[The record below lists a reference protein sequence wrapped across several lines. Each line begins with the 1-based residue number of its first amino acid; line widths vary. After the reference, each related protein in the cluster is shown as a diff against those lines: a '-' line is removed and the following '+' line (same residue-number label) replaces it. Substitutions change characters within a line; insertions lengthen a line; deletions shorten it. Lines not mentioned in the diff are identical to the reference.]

1 MLEATARRRALNLI
15 LLLGLVSLL
24 GDITYE
30 GARSITGPYLALLGA
45 SAAAVGLVA
54 GLGEFF
60 GYALRTITGYLA
72 DRLRSYWLFT
82 FLGYASLLAI
92 PAMALTGHWLAAA
105 GLLTVERLGKGM
117 RTPARDAILS
127 HATAHVGRG
136 FGFGLHEAMDQVG
149 AIIGPLL
156 FTLAIAVDGERGYRL
171 GFLMLLVP
179 VALSLL
185 VLGSA
190 WRREPEP
197 THLETRAVEVTAG
210 SGWRSLPPVFWRY
223 TVFSAL
229 AVAGLAQFPLIAY
242 HLGHRQV
249 VAEPWIPLLYA
260 AAMGV
265 DGLVAIGAGLA
276 YDRAGLA
283 SLLLVPILTA
293 AAAALAFTT
302 AVLPVVAGVVL
313 WGIVMG
319 LVETNMR
326 AAVGDLS
333 PRDARGLAY
342 GIFNTVFGLSWLA
355 GGAAMGLLYRF
366 GVSQVVVFAVA
377 LELLALASFRWLR
390 PAIVRRPAPSSTT
403 R

>member
-1 MLEATARRRALNLI
+1 MTDAPTRRRALNLI

-30 GARSITGPYLALLGA
+30 GARSISGPYLALLGA
-45 SAAAVGLVA
+45 GAGVVGLVA

-60 GYALRTITGYLA
+60 GYACRTVAGYLA

-92 PAMALTGHWLAAA
+92 PALALTGHWLAAA
-105 GLLTVERLGKGM
+105 VLLTVERLGKGL

-156 FTLAIAVDGERGYRL
+156 FTVALVFDGERGYRL
-171 GFLMLLVP
+171 GFLLLLVP
-179 VALSLL
+179 VTLTLL

-197 THLETRAVEVTAG
+197 ARLEARAADGHPG

-249 VAEPWIPLLYA
+249 VAELWIPLLYA
-260 AAMGV
+260 VAMGV
-265 DGLVAIGAGLA
+265 DGLVAIAAGLA

-283 SLLLVPILTA
+283 SLLLVPVLTA

-302 AVLPVVAGVVL
+302 AVLPVVIGVVL

-342 GIFNTVFGLSWLA
+342 GVFNTVFGLS
-355 GGAAMGLLYRF
+355 
-366 GVSQVVVFAVA
+366 
-377 LELLALASFRWLR
+377 
-390 PAIVRRPAPSSTT
+390 
-403 R
+403 

>member
-1 MLEATARRRALNLI
+1 MSDVVTRRRALNLI
-15 LLLGLVSLL
+15 LLLGVVSLL

-30 GARSITGPYLALLGA
+30 GARSISGPYLALLGA

-60 GYALRTITGYLA
+60 GYASRTVAGYLA

-82 FLGYASLLAI
+82 FLGYALLLAM
-92 PAMALTGHWLAAA
+92 PALALAGHWPAAA
-105 GLLTVERLGKGM
+105 VLLTVERLGKGL

-127 HATAHVGRG
+127 HATARVGRG
-136 FGFGLHEAMDQVG
+136 FGFGLHEAIDQVG

-156 FTLAIAVDGERGYRL
+156 FTLAIAVEGERGYRL

-179 VALSLL
+179 VALALL
-185 VLGSA
+185 VLGTA

-197 THLETRAVEVTAG
+197 GRLETRAVEVTAG
-210 SGWRSLPPVFWRY
+210 SGWRNLPPVFWRY

-229 AVAGLAQFPLIAY
+229 AVAGFAQFPLIAY
-242 HLGHRQV
+242 HLGYRQV

-260 AAMGV
+260 VAMGV
-265 DGLVAIGAGLA
+265 DGVVAIGAGLA
-276 YDRAGLA
+276 YDRTGLA

-293 AAAALAFTT
+293 AASALAFTT
-302 AVLPVVAGVVL
+302 AVLPVVAGIVL

-333 PRDARGLAY
+333 PRDMRGLAY
-342 GIFNTVFGLSWLA
+342 GIFNTVFGLSWLV
-355 GGAAMGLLYRF
+355 GGAAMGWLYRL
-366 GVSQVVVFAVA
+366 GVSWVILFAIA
-377 LELLALASFRWLR
+377 LELLALASFLWLR
-390 PAIVRRPAPSSTT
+390 ISASRPLTV
-403 R
+403 

>member
-1 MLEATARRRALNLI
+1 MSDAVIRRRALNLI

-30 GARSITGPYLALLGA
+30 GARSISGPYLALLGA

-60 GYALRTITGYLA
+60 GYAFRTVAGYLA
-72 DRLRSYWLFT
+72 DRLRSYWIFT

-105 GLLTVERLGKGM
+105 GLLTVERLGKGL

-127 HATAHVGRG
+127 HATARVGRG
-136 FGFGLHEAMDQVG
+136 FGFGLHEAIDQVG
-149 AIIGPLL
+149 ALIGPLL
-156 FTLAIAVDGERGYRL
+156 FTLALAVDGERGYRL
-171 GFLMLLVP
+171 GFLILLVP

-190 WRREPEP
+190 WRQEPEP
-197 THLETRAVEVTAG
+197 AHLETRVVGVTAG
-210 SGWRSLPPVFWRY
+210 SGWRNLPPVFWRY

-229 AVAGLAQFPLIAY
+229 AVAGFAQFPLIAY
-242 HLGHRQV
+242 HLGAWQV

-260 AAMGV
+260 VAMGV
-265 DGLVAIGAGLA
+265 DGVVAIGAGLA
-276 YDRAGLA
+276 YDRAGMT

-302 AVLPVVAGVVL
+302 AVLPVVTGIVL

-333 PRDARGLAY
+333 PRDTRGLAY
-342 GIFNTVFGLSWLA
+342 GIFNTVFGLSWLV
-355 GGAAMGLLYRF
+355 GGAAMGWLYRF
-366 GVSQVVVFAVA
+366 GVSWVILFAIV
-377 LELLALASFRWLR
+377 LELLALASFFWLR
-390 PAIVRRPAPSSTT
+390 ISASRPLAV
-403 R
+403 

>member
-1 MLEATARRRALNLI
+1 MTDASTRRRALNLI

-30 GARSITGPYLALLGA
+30 GARSISGPYLALLGA
-45 SAAAVGLVA
+45 GAGVVGLVA

-60 GYALRTITGYLA
+60 GYAFRTVAGYLA

-105 GLLTVERLGKGM
+105 GLLTVERLGKGL
-117 RTPARDAILS
+117 RTPARDTILS

-149 AIIGPLL
+149 AILGPLL
-156 FTLAIAVDGERGYRL
+156 FTVALVVDGERGYRL
-171 GFLMLLVP
+171 GFLLLLVP
-179 VALSLL
+179 VTLTLL

-197 THLETRAVEVTAG
+197 ARLEARAVDRHPG

-249 VAEPWIPLLYA
+249 VAELWIPLLYA
-260 AAMGV
+260 VAMGV
-265 DGLVAIGAGLA
+265 DGLVAIAAGLA

-293 AAAALAFTT
+293 AAAVLTFTT
-302 AVLPVVAGVVL
+302 AVVPVVTGVVL

-342 GIFNTVFGLSWLA
+342 GVFNTVFGLSWLA

-366 GVSQVVVFAVA
+366 GVSRVIVFAVL

-390 PAIVRRPAPSSTT
+390 PALFRRPADSGATY
-403 R
+403 

>member
-1 MLEATARRRALNLI
+1 MSDVVTRRRALNLI
-15 LLLGLVSLL
+15 LLLGVVSLL

-30 GARSITGPYLALLGA
+30 GARSISGPYLALLGA
-45 SAAAVGLVA
+45 SALGVGIVA

-60 GYALRTITGYLA
+60 GYIFRTVAGYLA

-82 FLGYASLLAI
+82 FLGYASLLSI
-92 PAMALTGHWLAAA
+92 PALALVSHWPAAA
-105 GLLTVERLGKGM
+105 LLLTVERLGKGL

-127 HATAHVGRG
+127 HATARVGRG
-136 FGFGLHEAMDQVG
+136 FGFGLHEALDQVG
-149 AIIGPLL
+149 ALIGPLL
-156 FTLAIAVDGERGYRL
+156 FTLAIAFEGERGYRL

-179 VALSLL
+179 VALALL

-197 THLETRAVEVTAG
+197 SRLETRAVEATAG
-210 SGWRSLPPVFWRY
+210 SGWQNLPPVFWRY

-229 AVAGLAQFPLIAY
+229 AVAGFAQFPLIAY
-242 HLGHRQV
+242 HLGYRQV

-260 AAMGV
+260 VAMGV
-265 DGLVAIGAGLA
+265 DGVVAIGAGLV
-276 YDRAGLA
+276 YDRTGLA

-302 AVLPVVAGVVL
+302 AVLPVVTGIVL

-333 PRDARGLAY
+333 PRDVRGLAY
-342 GIFNTVFGLSWLA
+342 GIFNTVFGLSWLV
-355 GGAAMGLLYRF
+355 GGAAMGWLYRF
-366 GVSQVVVFAVA
+366 GVSWVILFAIV
-377 LELLALASFRWLR
+377 LELLALASFLWLR
-390 PAIVRRPAPSSTT
+390 ISVSRSLSV
-403 R
+403 